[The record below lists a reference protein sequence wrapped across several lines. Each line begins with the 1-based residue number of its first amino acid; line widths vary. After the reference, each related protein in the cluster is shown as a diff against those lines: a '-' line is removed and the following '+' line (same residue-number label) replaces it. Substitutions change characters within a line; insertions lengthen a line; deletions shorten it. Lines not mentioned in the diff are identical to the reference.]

1 VPNCDSVGTLSGLR
15 IDLRLAAGKMCKNTK
30 DQVSAKR
37 VLVTV
42 HGGAFQET
50 SALHRHRS
58 NQTSLSKMLDLL
70 LGECN
75 FALS

>member
-1 VPNCDSVGTLSGLR
+1 
-15 IDLRLAAGKMCKNTK
+15 M
-30 DQVSAKR
+30 SAKC
-37 VLVTV
+37 VFVTV

-58 NQTSLSKMLDLL
+58 NHTCLSKMLDLL
-70 LGECN
+70 SGECN